1 MFKTY
6 IYCYRKVSMLPL
18 KSIHL
23 ADSIDGY
30 EKLELL
36 GKGGF
41 ACVYHARCLR
51 TGHQVAIK
59 EIDIWTMKKQNM
71 IDRVRQEV
79 KIHSQLKHPSILEL
93 YTFFEDCQH
102 VYLVLELCHNGELLQ
117 YLKRN
122 GNKLSE
128 IEARYIIRQVVEGLL
143 YLHKHNI
150 VHRDMTLTNL
160 LLTKDMRVKIA
171 DFGLATQLNSRD
183 EKHMTMCGTP
193 NYISPEVATR
203 SSHGLETDLWG
214 LGCLLYTLLVGNPPF
229 ETDAIK
235 STLTKVVMSDFSLPT
250 YLTNKAKD
258 LIYCLLKKNPRDR
271 IDLQDV
277 LNHDFMK
284 EKIIRDIPSMWIHQS
299 QFTEDSGF
307 NTISFNKEKCASS
320 SGLHCMH
327 STHSVV
333 NCHQTN
339 NSNFNLPNY
348 QTFHSITEK
357 NKQDY
362 CTSNIIRSNNFQN
375 IYQIPPPSH
384 YSENKQ
390 LAIFDDNFL
399 QSFKTFPETSSS
411 NRMADR
417 FSTARLQKHR
427 HKTKN
432 KVLSILNN
440 GEVCVEFIK
449 MKLKSKEER
458 VVEVIRISSD
468 GQHMV
473 IYKPNKD
480 RGVALHSEP
489 PPIPDKGAD
498 EVYSYESLPP
508 YHWKKYAYAAQFVKL
523 IASKTA
529 KVVFYSDK
537 AKCLL
542 MEDGKTFEVHFYNG
556 FMVSSV
562 GNGGIK
568 ITVNGKPKSF
578 SQPECLDEM
587 NKNIY
592 IQFKEYFEHC
602 SLVEKTLLT
611 IDTNTSNGVTVFPVT
626 LGRRPIMKEKSD
638 MQSNSMTKNS
648 LLIKSGEICITYGD
662 GSQVKLDTTTG
673 KVKCETTQGV
683 IMVYDQKD
691 RHLLPEWA
699 KSCLKQIPHL
709 LKPNERT
716 ADNWKLPNR

>member
-1 MFKTY
+1 MLSYKT
-6 IYCYRKVSMLPL
+6 MPL
-18 KSIHL
+18 S
-23 ADSIDGY
+23 DGIDGY

-41 ACVYHARCLR
+41 ACVYRAQCLR
-51 TGHQVAIK
+51 TGCQVAIK

-93 YTFFEDCQH
+93 YTFFEDSRH

-117 YLKRN
+117 YLKRS

-160 LLTKDMRVKIA
+160 LLTKDMRIKIA

-214 LGCLLYTLLVGNPPF
+214 LGCLLYTLLVGHPPF
-229 ETDAIK
+229 DTDAIK
-235 STLTKVVMSDFSLPT
+235 STLTKVVMSDFSLPN
-250 YLTNKAKD
+250 YLSNKAKD
-258 LIYCLLKKNPRDR
+258 LINCLLRKNPRDR
-271 IDLQDV
+271 IDLHSV
-277 LNHDFMK
+277 LNHDFMQ
-284 EKIIRDIPSMWIHQS
+284 EKIICDGPSIWFHQS
-299 QFTEDSGF
+299 HFTEDSGF
-307 NTISFNKEKCASS
+307 NTISFNKEKCSS
-320 SGLHCMH
+320 TGLHYIR
-327 STHSVV
+327 STHSPSIEVT
-333 NCHQTN
+333 HQPS
-339 NSNFNLPNY
+339 SNLNLLQRGRDNY
-348 QTFHSITEK
+348 LNTEI
-357 NKQDY
+357 KQQEC
-362 CTSNIIRSNNFQN
+362 CTSNIISSFHKHSSNFQN
-375 IYQIPPPSH
+375 LYHTTPSQ
-384 YSENKQ
+384 YSGNKQ
-390 LAIFDDNFL
+390 FTVFDDQFL
-399 QSFKTFPETSSS
+399 QSFKTYPEISSTNS
-411 NRMADR
+411 MANRL
-417 FSTARLQKHR
+417 TTTRLQKHR

-432 KVLSILNN
+432 KVLSILSN
-440 GEVCVEFIK
+440 GDVCVEFIK
-449 MKLKSKEER
+449 MKSKSKEER

-473 IYKPNKD
+473 IYKPNKE
-480 RGVALHSEP
+480 RGIALHEEP
-489 PPIPDKGAD
+489 PPIPEKGAD
-498 EVYSYESLPP
+498 EVYSYESLPQH
-508 YHWKKYAYAAQFVKL
+508 HWKKYAYAAQFVKL

-542 MEDGKTFEVHFYNG
+542 MEDGKAFEAHFYNG
-556 FMVSSV
+556 SLVSSI
-562 GNGGIK
+562 GNGDIK
-568 ITVNGKPKSF
+568 IIVNGKAKTF
-578 SQPECLDEM
+578 SRPDCLDEAD
-587 NKNIY
+587 KIIY
-592 IQFKEYFEHC
+592 NQFKKYFEHC
-602 SLVEKTLLT
+602 CLVEKTLSTL
-611 IDTNTSNGVTVFPVT
+611 DTSANSGVTVFPVT
-626 LGRRPIMKEKSD
+626 LGRRPVIKDESDILKNCKIKS
-638 MQSNSMTKNS
+638 SF
-648 LLIKSGEICITYGD
+648 LIKSGEICITYAD

-683 IMVYDQKD
+683 VMVYDQKD

-699 KSCLKQIPHL
+699 KSCLKEIPHL

-716 ADNWKLPNR
+716 TENWKWPNR

>member
-1 MFKTY
+1 
-6 IYCYRKVSMLPL
+6 MLPL
-18 KSIHL
+18 KSIQL

-51 TGHQVAIK
+51 TGYQVAIK

-117 YLKRN
+117 YLKRS

-171 DFGLATQLNSRD
+171 DFGLATQLNSKD

-214 LGCLLYTLLVGNPPF
+214 LGCLLYTLLVGHPPF

-250 YLTNKAKD
+250 YLSNKAKN

-284 EKIIRDIPSMWIHQS
+284 EKIIRDRPSMWIHQS

-307 NTISFNKEKCASS
+307 NTISFNKEKCTSL
-320 SGLHCMH
+320 SGLHCMT
-327 STHSVV
+327 STH
-333 NCHQTN
+333 NIATNHQNN
-339 NSNFNLPNY
+339 NSNFNLPIY
-348 QTFHSITEK
+348 RDFHLNTE
-357 NKQDY
+357 NSKQDH

-375 IYQIPPPSH
+375 MYQVPPSQH
-384 YSENKQ
+384 SENRQ
-390 LAIFDDNFL
+390 LAIFDDHFL

-417 FSTARLQKHR
+417 FTTVRLQQHR

-489 PPIPDKGAD
+489 PPIPEKGAD

-529 KVVFYSDK
+529 KIVFYSDK

-542 MEDGKTFEVHFYNG
+542 MEDGKSFEAHFYNG

-562 GNGGIK
+562 GNGDIK
-568 ITVNGKPKSF
+568 MIVNGKPKSF
-578 SQPECLDEM
+578 SQLECLDETD
-587 NKNIY
+587 KTIY
-592 IQFKEYFEHC
+592 IQFKKYFEHC
-602 SLVEKTLLT
+602 CLVEKTLLT
-611 IDTNTSNGVTVFPVT
+611 IDTNANNGVTVFPVT
-626 LGRRPIMKEKSD
+626 LGRRPVIKEKSD
-638 MQSNSMTKNS
+638 VQSNSMARSS

-709 LKPNERT
+709 LKPHERT
-716 ADNWKLPNR
+716 AENWKWPNR

>member
-1 MFKTY
+1 
-6 IYCYRKVSMLPL
+6 MLPYKTIPL
-18 KSIHL
+18 P
-23 ADSIDGY
+23 DCIDGY

-41 ACVYHARCLR
+41 ACVYRAKCHR
-51 TGHQVAIK
+51 TGRQVAIK
-59 EIDIWTMKKQNM
+59 EIDILMMKKQNM

-93 YTFFEDCQH
+93 YTFFEDCHH

-128 IEARYIIRQVVEGLL
+128 IESRYIIRQVVEGLL
-143 YLHKHNI
+143 YLHKYNI

-193 NYISPEVATR
+193 NYISPEVVTR
-203 SSHGLETDLWG
+203 SSHGLEADLWG
-214 LGCLLYTLLVGNPPF
+214 LGCLLYTLLVGHPPF
-229 ETDAIK
+229 DTDAIK
-235 STLTKVVMSDFSLPT
+235 STLTKVVMSDFSLPN
-250 YLTNKAKD
+250 YLSNKAKD
-258 LIYCLLKKNPRDR
+258 LINCLLRKNPRDR
-271 IDLQDV
+271 IDLQGV
-277 LNHDFMK
+277 LDHSFMQ
-284 EKIIRDIPSMWIHQS
+284 EKIICDGPSIWFHQS

-307 NTISFNKEKCASS
+307 NTISFNKEKCSS
-320 SGLHCMH
+320 STGLHYMRSNH
-327 STHSVV
+327 NHTPSFEV
-333 NCHQTN
+333 NHHN
-339 NSNFNLPNY
+339 GNSNLNLIP
-348 QTFHSITEK
+348 TCHLSSEIS
-357 NKQDY
+357 KQEC
-362 CTSNIIRSNNFQN
+362 CTSNIIRSLHKNSNNYQN
-375 IYQIPPPSH
+375 IYHLAPSQH
-384 YSENKQ
+384 SENRQ
-390 LAIFDDNFL
+390 FTVFDDQFL
-399 QSFKTFPETSSS
+399 QSFKTFPDTSSS

-417 FSTARLQKHR
+417 LNTARLQKHR

-449 MKLKSKEER
+449 MKSKSKEER

-480 RGVALHSEP
+480 RGVTLSEEP
-489 PPIPDKGAD
+489 PPIPDKGVD
-498 EVYSYESLPP
+498 EVYSYESLPQ

-529 KVVFYSDK
+529 KVVFYSDA

-542 MEDGKTFEVHFYNG
+542 MEDGKVFEAHFYNG
-556 FMVSSV
+556 YVVSSI
-562 GNGGIK
+562 GNGDIK
-568 ITVNGKPKSF
+568 IVVNGKQKCF
-578 SQPECLDEM
+578 SRLECLDETDQI
-587 NKNIY
+587 IY
-592 IQFKEYFEHC
+592 AQFKKYYEHC
-602 SLVEKTLLT
+602 CLVEKTLSSL
-611 IDTNTSNGVTVFPVT
+611 DTSANSGVTVFPVT
-626 LGRRPIMKEKSD
+626 LGRRPITKEKSESV
-638 MQSNSMTKNS
+638 QTRTNCK
-648 LLIKSGEICITYGD
+648 IKSSFLVNSGEICITNGD

-683 IMVYDQKD
+683 IMIYDQKD

-699 KSCLKQIPHL
+699 KSCLKEIPNL
-709 LKPNERT
+709 LKPNEQT
-716 ADNWKLPNR
+716 TVNWKWPNR

>member
-1 MFKTY
+1 
-6 IYCYRKVSMLPL
+6 MLPFNKIPL
-18 KSIHL
+18 S
-23 ADSIDGY
+23 DSIDGY

-41 ACVYHARCLR
+41 ACVYRAQCRR

-93 YTFFEDCQH
+93 FTFFEDCRH

-117 YLKRN
+117 YLKHN
-122 GNKLSE
+122 GNRLSE
-128 IEARYIIRQVVEGLL
+128 IEARYIIKQVVEGLL

-171 DFGLATQLNSRD
+171 DFGLATQLNSRE

-193 NYISPEVATR
+193 NYISPEIATR

-214 LGCLLYTLLVGNPPF
+214 LGCLLYTLLVGRPPF
-229 ETDAIK
+229 DTDAIK
-235 STLTKVVMSDFSLPT
+235 STLTKVVMSDFSLPN
-250 YLTNKAKD
+250 YLSNKAKD
-258 LIYCLLKKNPRDR
+258 LINCLLRKNPRER
-271 IDLQDV
+271 INLQGV
-277 LNHDFMK
+277 LIHSFMQ
-284 EKIIRDIPSMWIHQS
+284 EKVLCDGPSIWIHQS

-307 NTISFNKEKCASS
+307 NTLSFNKDRCSS
-320 SGLHCMH
+320 STGLHYVPSSH
-327 STHSVV
+327 NPSIEV
-333 NCHQTN
+333 NYQN
-339 NSNFNLPNY
+339 RNSNLNLRSSSQDLYLKSGNVD
-348 QTFHSITEK
+348 I
-357 NKQDY
+357 NKQEC
-362 CTSNIIRSNNFQN
+362 CTSNVMKSFHKHSNNFQN
-375 IYQIPPPSH
+375 MYHIAPSQH
-384 YSENKQ
+384 FENKQ
-390 LAIFDDNFL
+390 FTVFDDQFL

-411 NRMADR
+411 NRMVER
-417 FSTARLQKHR
+417 LTTARLQKHR
-427 HKTKN
+427 HRTKN
-432 KVLSILNN
+432 KVLSILKN
-440 GEVCVEFIK
+440 GNVCVEFIK
-449 MKLKSKEER
+449 MKSKSKEER

-480 RGVALHSEP
+480 RGTSLQEEP

-498 EVYSYESLPP
+498 EVYSYDSLPQH
-508 YHWKKYAYAAQFVKL
+508 HWKKYAYAAQFVKL

-542 MEDGKTFEVHFYNG
+542 MEDGKTFEAHFYNG
-556 FMVSSV
+556 PMVSSIV
-562 GNGGIK
+562 NGDIK
-568 ITVNGKPKSF
+568 IVVDGKSKSF
-578 SQPECLDEM
+578 SRPECIDETD
-587 NKNIY
+587 KIIY
-592 IQFKEYFEHC
+592 IQFQKYYEHC
-602 SLVEKTLLT
+602 CLVEKTLSTL
-611 IDTNTSNGVTVFPVT
+611 DVNANNEVTVFPVT
-626 LGRRPIMKEKSD
+626 LGRRPNEKEKSD
-638 MQSNSMTKNS
+638 ITNSKIKNS
-648 LLIKSGEICITYGD
+648 FLIQSGEICISCGD

-683 IMVYDQKD
+683 IMVFDQKD

-699 KSCLKQIPHL
+699 KNCLKKIPHL

-716 ADNWKLPNR
+716 AENWKWPNR

>member
-1 MFKTY
+1 MLPFKT
-6 IYCYRKVSMLPL
+6 IPL
-18 KSIHL
+18 S
-23 ADSIDGY
+23 DRIDGY

-41 ACVYHARCLR
+41 ACVYRAQCHR
-51 TGHQVAIK
+51 TGRQVAIK

-93 YTFFEDCQH
+93 YTFFEDCRH

-143 YLHKHNI
+143 YLHKYNI

-203 SSHGLETDLWG
+203 SSYGLETDLWG
-214 LGCLLYTLLVGNPPF
+214 LGCLLYTLLVGHPPF
-229 ETDAIK
+229 DTDAIK
-235 STLTKVVMSDFSLPT
+235 STLTKVVMSGFFLPN
-250 YLTNKAKD
+250 YLSNKAKD
-258 LIYCLLKKNPRDR
+258 LINCLLRKNPRDR
-271 IDLQDV
+271 IDLQGV
-277 LNHDFMK
+277 LNHDFMQ
-284 EKIIRDIPSMWIHQS
+284 EKIICDGPSIWLHRS
-299 QFTEDSGF
+299 HFTEDSGF
-307 NTISFNKEKCASS
+307 NTISFNKEKCSS
-320 SGLHCMH
+320 STGLNYVCSAHNP
-327 STHSVV
+327 SIEVS
-333 NCHQTN
+333 HQN
-339 NSNFNLPNY
+339 GNSNLNVLSNL
-348 QTFHSITEK
+348 QDFHLNTEI
-357 NKQDY
+357 NKQE
-362 CTSNIIRSNNFQN
+362 CCSTPNITRSFHKHSNHFQN
-375 IYQIPPPSH
+375 IHHITSSH
-384 YSENKQ
+384 HSENRQ
-390 LAIFDDNFL
+390 FTVFDDQFL
-399 QSFKTFPETSSS
+399 QSFKTFPDTSSS
-411 NRMADR
+411 NRIVDR
-417 FSTARLQKHR
+417 LTTARLQKHR

-440 GEVCVEFIK
+440 GDVCVEFIK
-449 MKLKSKEER
+449 MKSKSKEER

-480 RGVALHSEP
+480 RGVPLLEEP

-498 EVYSYESLPP
+498 EVYSYESLPQ
-508 YHWKKYAYAAQFVKL
+508 YHWKKYAYAAQFVNL

-537 AKCLL
+537 AKCIL
-542 MEDGKTFEVHFYNG
+542 MEDGKTFEAHFYDG
-556 FMVSSV
+556 SLISRI
-562 GNGGIK
+562 GNGDIK
-568 ITVNGKPKSF
+568 MTVNGKSKSF
-578 SQPECLDEM
+578 NQPEYLDELD
-587 NKNIY
+587 KIIY
-592 IQFKEYFEHC
+592 VQFKKYHEHC
-602 SLVEKTLLT
+602 CLVEKTLSTL
-611 IDTNTSNGVTVFPVT
+611 DTSANNGITVFPVT
-626 LGRRPIMKEKSD
+626 IGRRPLAKDKSD
-638 MQSNSMTKNS
+638 MSTNSKIKS
-648 LLIKSGEICITYGD
+648 SFLVKSGEICITHGD

-673 KVKCETTQGV
+673 KVKCETVQGLV
-683 IMVYDQKD
+683 MVYDQKD

-699 KSCLKQIPHL
+699 KSCLKEIPHL

-716 ADNWKLPNR
+716 TDNWKWPNR

>member
-1 MFKTY
+1 MLPFKTM
-6 IYCYRKVSMLPL
+6 S
-18 KSIHL
+18 L
-23 ADSIDGY
+23 ADTIDGY

-41 ACVYHARCLR
+41 ACVYRAKCHR

-59 EIDIWTMKKQNM
+59 EIDVWMMKKQNM

-150 VHRDMTLTNL
+150 AHRDMTLTNL
-160 LLTKDMRVKIA
+160 LLTKDMRIKIA

-214 LGCLLYTLLVGNPPF
+214 LGCLLYTLLVGHPPF
-229 ETDAIK
+229 DTDAIK
-235 STLTKVVMSDFSLPT
+235 STLTKVVMSDFSLPN
-250 YLTNKAKD
+250 YLSNKAKD
-258 LIYCLLKKNPRDR
+258 LINCLLRKNPRDR
-271 IDLQDV
+271 IDLQGV
-277 LNHDFMK
+277 LNHDFMQ
-284 EKIIRDIPSMWIHQS
+284 EKIICDGPSIWFHQS
-299 QFTEDSGF
+299 HFTEDSGF
-307 NTISFNKEKCASS
+307 NTISFNKEKCSS
-320 SGLHCMH
+320 STGVHYIH
-327 STHSVV
+327 SNHNPSIEA
-333 NCHQTN
+333 NYHG
-339 NSNFNLPNY
+339 NSNLHKLSAYRDLHFNTEINRKECCSSSSIIKS
-348 QTFHSITEK
+348 FH
-357 NKQDY
+357 NH
-362 CTSNIIRSNNFQN
+362 SNNLQN
-375 IYQIPPPSH
+375 RCHIGPSQH
-384 YSENKQ
+384 SENRQ
-390 LAIFDDNFL
+390 FTVFDDQFL

-411 NRMADR
+411 NRKAECLTT
-417 FSTARLQKHR
+417 SRLQKHR
-427 HKTKN
+427 YKTKN

-449 MKLKSKEER
+449 MKSKSKEER

-473 IYKPNKD
+473 VYKPNKD
-480 RGVALHSEP
+480 RGIALQEEP

-508 YHWKKYAYAAQFVKL
+508 HHWKKYAYAVQFVKL

-529 KVVFYSDK
+529 KVVFYNDK

-542 MEDGKTFEVHFYNG
+542 MEDGRSFEAHFYSG
-556 FMVSSV
+556 SLVSST
-562 GNGGIK
+562 GSGDIK
-568 ITVNGKPKSF
+568 IVVNGKTKSL
-578 SQPECLDEM
+578 SRPECLDDTDKTM
-587 NKNIY
+587 Y
-592 IQFKEYFEHC
+592 IQFNTYYEHC
-602 SLVEKTLLT
+602 CLVEKTLSAL
-611 IDTNTSNGVTVFPVT
+611 DSSTNSDITVFPVT
-626 LGRRPIMKEKSD
+626 LGRRPITKEKSD
-638 MQSNSMTKNS
+638 TPTNNKLKSSF
-648 LLIKSGEICITYGD
+648 LLKSGEVCITYGD

-673 KVKCETTQGV
+673 KVKCETVQGV
-683 IMVYDQKD
+683 VMVYDQKD

-699 KSCLKQIPHL
+699 KSCLKEIPHL
-709 LKPNERT
+709 LKPNER
-716 ADNWKLPNR
+716 AVENWKWPNR

>member
-1 MFKTY
+1 MLSFKTTLL
-6 IYCYRKVSMLPL
+6 S
-18 KSIHL
+18 
-23 ADSIDGY
+23 DSIDGY

-41 ACVYHARCLR
+41 ACVYYARCLR
-51 TGHQVAIK
+51 TGRQVAIK
-59 EIDIWTMKKQNM
+59 EIDIWMMKKQNM

-102 VYLVLELCHNGELLQ
+102 VYLVVELCHNGELLQ

-128 IEARYIIRQVVEGLL
+128 VEARYIIRQVVEGLL

-214 LGCLLYTLLVGNPPF
+214 LGCLLYTLLVGHPPF
-229 ETDAIK
+229 DTDAIK
-235 STLTKVVMSDFSLPT
+235 STLTKVVMSDFSFPN
-250 YLTNKAKD
+250 YLSNKSKD
-258 LIYCLLKKNPRDR
+258 LINCLLRKNPRER
-271 IDLQDV
+271 IDLHGV
-277 LNHDFMK
+277 LNHEFMQ
-284 EKIIRDIPSMWIHQS
+284 EKIILNGPSIWFHQS
-299 QFTEDSGF
+299 HFTEDSGF
-307 NTISFNKEKCASS
+307 NTISFNKEKCSS
-320 SGLHCMH
+320 STGLHYIH
-327 STHSVV
+327 SSH
-333 NCHQTN
+333 NPIIEINHQTR
-339 NSNFNLPNY
+339 NSNLNVLSTCQNFDL
-348 QTFHSITEK
+348 STEI
-357 NKQDY
+357 NKPEC
-362 CTSNIIRSNNFQN
+362 CTSHFIRSFHKNSNSFQN
-375 IYQIPPPSH
+375 MYHAAPSQH
-384 YSENKQ
+384 SENNK
-390 LAIFDDNFL
+390 LTVFDDQFL
-399 QSFKTFPETSSS
+399 HSFKTFPETSSS
-411 NRMADR
+411 NKMVDR
-417 FSTARLQKHR
+417 LNTARLQKHR
-427 HKTKN
+427 HKTKT

-440 GEVCVEFIK
+440 GDVCVEFIK
-449 MKLKSKEER
+449 IKLKSKEER

-480 RGVALHSEP
+480 RGVALLEEP

-498 EVYSYESLPP
+498 EVYSYESLPQH
-508 YHWKKYAYAAQFVKL
+508 HWKKYGYAAQFVKL

-529 KVVFYSDK
+529 KVVFYSNT

-542 MEDGKTFEVHFYNG
+542 MEDGKAFEANFYNG
-556 FMVSSV
+556 SIVSST
-562 GNGGIK
+562 GNGDIK
-568 ITVNGKPKSF
+568 IVVNGKQKSF
-578 SQPECLDEM
+578 SRLECLDEVDE
-587 NKNIY
+587 ILY
-592 IQFKEYFEHC
+592 AQFKKYYEHC
-602 SLVEKTLLT
+602 CLVEKTLSTL
-611 IDTNTSNGVTVFPVT
+611 DTSANSGVAVFPVT
-626 LGRRPIMKEKSD
+626 LGRRPFVKEKPDTPTSCK
-638 MQSNSMTKNS
+638 TKS
-648 LLIKSGEICITYGD
+648 SFLIKSGEICINYRD

-699 KSCLKQIPHL
+699 KSCLKEIPHL
-709 LKPNERT
+709 LKPNEQT
-716 ADNWKLPNR
+716 TENWKWPNR